1 VSVRRQDG
9 SELTDYELTES
20 EVKMIKYVAGDIL
33 LSKAGMIAHGVAPN
47 DDFGQGLALSLRK
60 NWPAMYKD
68 FRHYC
73 QTSHPK
79 AGELWVWS
87 GAGGIRVAN
96 LMTQEAAYGHGER
109 PGKATLPNVRHCLK
123 ALHQLVTQEGVTS
136 LAISRL
142 ATGVGG
148 LDWEEVKPVI
158 EEHLGSLTNTTVYVY
173 ETYVAGQAAEEH
185 N

>member
-1 VSVRRQDG
+1 
-9 SELTDYELTES
+9 
-20 EVKMIKYVAGDIL
+20 MIKYVAGDIL
-33 LSKAGMIAHGVAPN
+33 LSKAEMIAHGVAPN

-87 GAGGIRVAN
+87 GVGGRVAN

-109 PGKATLPNVRHCLK
+109 PGKATLSNVRHCLK
-123 ALHQLVTQEGVTS
+123 ALHQLLEQEGVES

-148 LDWEEVKPVI
+148 LEWDEVKPLV
-158 EEHLGSLTNTTVYVY
+158 EEYLGNLTNTRVYVY
-173 ETYVAGQAAEEH
+173 ETYVASQSGEVSDSSL
-185 N
+185 